1 MSTNKEDNKE
11 ALLNDKELDS
21 ASGGF
26 FPYGLAVKEEKEKT
40 YKEIHVHPSDRQAIS
55 VKSGYCPQCREK
67 LDHFKSTNSSICESS
82 GTCHYCEIKWVFT
95 LW

>member
-21 ASGGF
+21 VSGGF

-40 YKEIHVHPSDRQAIS
+40 YTEKHVHPSDRAAIA
-55 VKSGYCPQCREK
+55 VKSGRCPQCRSK
-67 LDHFKSTNSSICESS
+67 LDHFKSTNTSICESS
-82 GTCHYCEIKWVFT
+82 GTCHACEVKWVFT

>member
-26 FPYGLAVKEEKEKT
+26 FQYGLVQKEEKEKT
-40 YKEIHVHPSDRQAIS
+40 YQEKHVHPSDRQAIS
-55 VKSGYCPQCREK
+55 VKSGYCPQCFEK
-67 LDHFKSTNSSICESS
+67 LDHFKSTNTSICESS
-82 GTCHYCEIKWVFT
+82 GTCHNCEIKWVFT